1 MDLKLLILN
10 VVAGS
15 LVLLT
20 YIYYLPLI
28 RKNNVSLDAMWGQIK
43 GIERDLT
50 YVSMIASAFA
60 FLYVLYR
67 VVTQKKK
74 NSKTVYLGYSI
85 FFVGAILW
93 APLLYYYFLNKN
105 EFRAFLMILA
115 LCITSVGVIII
126 LAALY
131 SQNKNDYVLLS
142 VFSIFFFHIIYLDNI
157 NYGSRFIN

>member
-10 VVAGS
+10 VIAGS
-15 LVLLT
+15 LVILS

-28 RKNNVSLDAMWGQIK
+28 RKNNVSLNAMWGQIK

-60 FLYVLYR
+60 FLYVLYHF
-67 VVTQKKK
+67 VTKKK
-74 NSKTVYLGYSI
+74 DNKKIVYLGYII
-85 FFVGAILW
+85 FFIGAISW

-105 EFRAFLMILA
+105 EFRAFLMFMA
-115 LCITSVGVIII
+115 LCVTSVGVIII
-126 LAALY
+126 LASLY
-131 SQNKNDYVLLS
+131 SQEKNNYVLLT
-142 VFSIFFFHIIYLDNI
+142 VFSVFFFHIIYLDNI